1 MVEQARLVVFQAVA
15 GATSSSE
22 KIMEK
27 LHPKLEQMKT
37 SDDLDNTTKKRSAGQ
52 VVGGLPSR
60 SGSVIREDS
69 VEIHSAN
76 APRPSFSPTEADTKE
91 QTLEPTVSASLL
103 RKPGSF
109 MQKKMATSR
118 SVQWNNT
125 FTEKTIYNTN
135 PGNKR
140 MRTPTFTGQTM
151 TRSTKSFGKPDAEIF
166 ESSRNAT
173 FAEFGNIGVSPHVAK
188 VSKNTNGLSNAGAYH
203 VSTHLLRRNKTPSE
217 MTNSDT
223 PKSNS
228 QFELSRPRN
237 RASSS
242 SFDST
247 STPPLTND
255 LKSRKPSFQELSR
268 TAVYSIPPPNA
279 GGNLFGSIQTSNGM
293 FNRTPTMLE
302 SVLLS
307 TQTKSE
313 TSESN
318 HDASFNR
325 GNATFN
331 S

>member
-22 KIMEK
+22 EVMEK
-27 LHPKLEQMKT
+27 LHPKLEKMKT
-37 SDDLDNTTKKRSAGQ
+37 SDELDHHTKKRSAGQ

-60 SGSVIREDS
+60 SGSAIREDS
-69 VEIHSAN
+69 VETHPAN
-76 APRPSFSPTEADTKE
+76 ASRPAFSPTDANTTGS
-91 QTLEPTVSASLL
+91 TLKPTTSASLL

-125 FTEKTIYNTN
+125 FTEKTIYNSS

-151 TRSTKSFGKPDAEIF
+151 KRSTKSFGKPNAEIF

-188 VSKNTNGLSNAGAYH
+188 MSKNTNGLSNAGAYH

-217 MTNSDT
+217 MTNSDNST
-223 PKSNS
+223 SNS

-237 RASSS
+237 RASSN

-247 STPPLTND
+247 ATPPLTND
-255 LKSRKPSFQELSR
+255 LKSKKPSFQELSR
-268 TAVYSIPPPNA
+268 SAVYSIPPPNV
-279 GGNLFGSIQTSNGM
+279 GSNLFGSIQTSNTM
-293 FNRTPTMLE
+293 FHRTPTMLE

-313 TSESN
+313 KIGRA
-318 HDASFNR
+318 HV
-325 GNATFN
+325 
-331 S
+331 

>member
-22 KIMEK
+22 EVMER
-27 LHPKLEQMKT
+27 LRPKLEKMKT
-37 SDDLDNTTKKRSAGQ
+37 SDEPDLSTKKRSAGQ

-60 SGSVIREDS
+60 SGSAIREDS
-69 VEIHSAN
+69 EETQPAN
-76 APRPSFSPTEADTKE
+76 APRPAFSPTEAGTTGP
-91 QTLEPTVSASLL
+91 TLKPTMSASLL

-109 MQKKMATSR
+109 MQKKMTTSR

-125 FTEKTIYNTN
+125 FTEKTIYNAS

-151 TRSTKSFGKPDAEIF
+151 KRSTKSFGKPNAEIF

-188 VSKNTNGLSNAGAYH
+188 MSKNNNGLNNAGTYH

-217 MTNSDT
+217 MTNSD
-223 PKSNS
+223 KSKTNS

-237 RASSS
+237 GVSSN

-255 LKSRKPSFQELSR
+255 LKSKKPSFQELSR
-268 TAVYSIPPPNA
+268 TAVYSIPPPNV
-279 GGNLFGSIQTSNGM
+279 GSNLFGSVQTSNTM
-293 FNRTPTMLE
+293 FHRTPTMLE

-313 TSESN
+313 TSVSN
-318 HDASFNR
+318 DDVSFSR
-325 GNATFN
+325 GNATFD

>member
-22 KIMEK
+22 EVMEK
-27 LHPKLEQMKT
+27 LRPNLEKMKT
-37 SDDLDNTTKKRSAGQ
+37 SDEPDLSSKKRSAGQ
-52 VVGGLPSR
+52 VVGGLPS
-60 SGSVIREDS
+60 SLREDS
-69 VEIHSAN
+69 EETQPAN
-76 APRPSFSPTEADTKE
+76 APRPAFSPTEAGTTGP
-91 QTLEPTVSASLL
+91 TLKPTMSASLL

-109 MQKKMATSR
+109 MQKKMSTSR

-125 FTEKTIYNTN
+125 FTEKTIYNAS

-140 MRTPTFTGQTM
+140 MRTPTFTGQSM
-151 TRSTKSFGKPDAEIF
+151 KRSSKSFGKPNAEIF

-188 VSKNTNGLSNAGAYH
+188 MPKNNHGLSNAGTYH

-217 MTNSDT
+217 M
-223 PKSNS
+223 KSKTNS
-228 QFELSRPRN
+228 QFELSIPRN
-237 RASSS
+237 GASSN

-255 LKSRKPSFQELSR
+255 LKSKKPSFQELSR
-268 TAVYSIPPPNA
+268 SAVYSIPPPNV
-279 GGNLFGSIQTSNGM
+279 GSNLFGSVQTSNTM
-293 FNRTPTMLE
+293 FHRTPTMLE

-313 TSESN
+313 TSVSN
-318 HDASFNR
+318 DDVSFSR
-325 GNATFN
+325 GNATFD